1 MDVECIVVGAG
12 VVGLAIG
19 RALAR
24 SGREVLV
31 LEGDT
36 GIGQGTSSRNSEVVH
51 AGLYYTPGSMKARLC
66 VAGRERLYAYCDA
79 RGVSY
84 DRMGKLIVATSEAEL
99 PALDRVAAAAAANG
113 VTLTRLTA
121 QEAQAMEP
129 ALHCVAALHSPRTGI
144 VDSHALMLAYQ
155 GELEE
160 AGGTVVC
167 RAPVRGGT
175 ASGGYTLDVGGADP
189 MTLTCRVLVNAAGL
203 HAPALART
211 LGLPAPP
218 AFMAKGSYYS
228 LQGRAP
234 FRRLVYPVPE
244 PGGLGVHLTLDMAGQ
259 ARFGPDVEWVESI
272 DYAVMEPA
280 SRADS
285 GVSVRMVPLDAG
297 WSDLGAWDAV
307 WQVGERDGDRLQHAQ
322 AALAEDDCHPGRRWR
337 WRWRWHGQRCGT
349 RRRGRAGGAG
359 RGPDRGTR
367 AQLRERGNTD
377 RRRP

>member
-51 AGLYYTPGSMKARLC
+51 AGLYYTPNSMKARLC
-66 VAGRERLYAYCDA
+66 VAGREQLYAYCDA

-144 VDSHALMLAYQ
+144 IDSHALMLAYQ

-167 RAPVRGGT
+167 RAPVLGGT
-175 ASGGYTLDVGGADP
+175 ALGGYTLDVGGADP
-189 MTLTCRVLVNAAGL
+189 MTLTCQVLVNAAGL
-203 HAPALART
+203 HAPALARA

-244 PGGLGVHLTLDMAGQ
+244 PGGLGVHLTLDLGGQ
-259 ARFGPDVEWVESI
+259 ARFGPDVEWVTAE
-272 DYAVMEPA
+272 DYDVDPRRADGFYAAIRRYWPGLPDGALTAGYAGIRPKITGPGEPA
-280 SRADS
+280 ADF
-285 GVSVRMVPLDAG
+285 RI
-297 WSDLGAWDAV
+297 
-307 WQVGERDGDRLQHAQ
+307 DGPASH
-322 AALAEDDCHPGRRWR
+322 
-337 WRWRWHGQRCGT
+337 
-349 RRRGRAGGAG
+349 G
-359 RGPDRGTR
+359 RGGLV
-367 AQLRERGNTD
+367 QLFGIESPGLTASLAIGDYVGGLVNGRNAA
-377 RRRP
+377 

>member
-129 ALHCVAALHSPRTGI
+129 ALQCVAALHSPRTGI

-203 HAPALART
+203 HAPALARA

-244 PGGLGVHLTLDMAGQ
+244 PGGLGVHLTLDLGGQ
-259 ARFGPDVEWVESI
+259 ARFGPDVEWVTAE
-272 DYAVMEPA
+272 DYDVDPRRADGFYAAIRRYWPGLPDGALTAGYAGIRPKITGPGEPA
-280 SRADS
+280 ADF
-285 GVSVRMVPLDAG
+285 RI
-297 WSDLGAWDAV
+297 
-307 WQVGERDGDRLQHAQ
+307 DGPASH
-322 AALAEDDCHPGRRWR
+322 
-337 WRWRWHGQRCGT
+337 
-349 RRRGRAGGAG
+349 G
-359 RGPDRGTR
+359 RGGLV
-367 AQLRERGNTD
+367 QLFGIESPGLTASLAIGDYVGGLVNGRNAA
-377 RRRP
+377 

>member
-203 HAPALART
+203 HAPALARA

-244 PGGLGVHLTLDMAGQ
+244 PGGLGVHLTLDLGGQ
-259 ARFGPDVEWVESI
+259 ARFGPDVEWVTAE
-272 DYAVMEPA
+272 DYDVDPHRADGFYAAIRRYWPGLPDGALTAGYAGIRPKITGPGEPA
-280 SRADS
+280 ADF
-285 GVSVRMVPLDAG
+285 RI
-297 WSDLGAWDAV
+297 
-307 WQVGERDGDRLQHAQ
+307 DGPASH
-322 AALAEDDCHPGRRWR
+322 
-337 WRWRWHGQRCGT
+337 
-349 RRRGRAGGAG
+349 G
-359 RGPDRGTR
+359 RGGLV
-367 AQLRERGNTD
+367 QLFGIESPGLTASLAIGDYVGGLVNGRNAA
-377 RRRP
+377 

>member
-12 VVGLAIG
+12 VVGLAIA
-19 RALAR
+19 RTLAR

-31 LEGDT
+31 LEGGT

-51 AGLYYTPGSMKARLC
+51 AGLYYTPNSMKARLC
-66 VAGRERLYAYCDA
+66 VAGREQLYAYCDA
-79 RGVSY
+79 RGVPY

-99 PALDRVAAAAAANG
+99 PALGRVAAAAAANG

-121 QEAQAMEP
+121 QQAQAMEP
-129 ALHCVAALHSPRTGI
+129 ALHCVAALHSPCTGI
-144 VDSHALMLAYQ
+144 IDSHALMLAYQ

-167 RAPVRGGT
+167 RAPVRGGA
-175 ASGGYTLDVGGADP
+175 ASGGYTLDVGGAEP

-203 HAPALART
+203 HAPALARA

-244 PGGLGVHLTLDMAGQ
+244 PGGLGVHLTLDLGGQ
-259 ARFGPDVEWVESI
+259 ARFGPDVEWVTAEEY
-272 DYAVMEPA
+272 DVDPRRADGFYAAIRRYWPGLPDGALTAGYAGIRPKITGPGEPA
-280 SRADS
+280 ADF
-285 GVSVRMVPLDAG
+285 RI
-297 WSDLGAWDAV
+297 
-307 WQVGERDGDRLQHAQ
+307 DGPASH
-322 AALAEDDCHPGRRWR
+322 
-337 WRWRWHGQRCGT
+337 
-349 RRRGRAGGAG
+349 G
-359 RGPDRGTR
+359 RGGLV
-367 AQLRERGNTD
+367 QLFGIESPGLTASLAIGDYVGGLVNGRNAA
-377 RRRP
+377 

>member
-203 HAPALART
+203 HAPALARA

-244 PGGLGVHLTLDMAGQ
+244 PGGLGVHLTLDLGGQ
-259 ARFGPDVEWVESI
+259 ARFGPDVEWVTAE
-272 DYAVMEPA
+272 DYDVDPRRADGFYAAIRRYWPGLPDGALTAGYAGIRPKITGPGEPA
-280 SRADS
+280 ADF
-285 GVSVRMVPLDAG
+285 RI
-297 WSDLGAWDAV
+297 
-307 WQVGERDGDRLQHAQ
+307 DGPASH
-322 AALAEDDCHPGRRWR
+322 
-337 WRWRWHGQRCGT
+337 
-349 RRRGRAGGAG
+349 G
-359 RGPDRGTR
+359 RGGLV
-367 AQLRERGNTD
+367 QLFGIESPGLTASLAIGDYVGGLVNGRNAA
-377 RRRP
+377 